1 MIVPTLGDDAHQVVG
16 LRIVRRS
23 GHRLRGLVLGFAE
36 MPLRN
41 KRPDMGGQR
50 LHGSLF
56 THLPCLLSFL
66 KRLYGITNRVGT
78 L

>member
-1 MIVPTLGDDAHQVVG
+1 MVVAALGDDAHQVMG
-16 LRIVRRS
+16 LRIVRRG

-41 KRPDMGGQR
+41 KRPDTGGQQ
-50 LHGSLF
+50 LHGALF
-56 THLPCLLSFL
+56 THLFCLLSFL
-66 KRLYGITNRVGT
+66 KRLYGITNRVGA

>member
-1 MIVPTLGDDAHQVVG
+1 MG

-36 MPLRN
+36 MPLCN

-50 LHGSLF
+50 LHDVLF
-56 THLPCLLSFL
+56 THLLCLLSFL
-66 KRLYGITNRVGT
+66 KRSYGITNRVGT

>member
-1 MIVPTLGDDAHQVVG
+1 MG

-23 GHRLRGLVLGFAE
+23 GHRLRGLILGFTE
-36 MPLRN
+36 MPLCN
-41 KRPDMGGQR
+41 KRPDTGGQQ
-50 LHGSLF
+50 LHGILL

-66 KRLYGITNRVGT
+66 KRPYGITNRVGT